1 MNEFDN
7 PHFALPPVAAGLGP
21 FPHGAYLD
29 TLWKHTATEQD
40 ELWIVGDDR
49 GVVPFMVHGQVIRF
63 IGDADLVD
71 YRSPLGEG
79 TADLITSAVSGCPSG
94 MRIVA
99 DSLPRAAADV
109 VAKGLESAGLRMSVG
124 DHTVAA
130 VLQLPNDF
138 EEYLSAIGK
147 KERHETRRK
156 RRRYEAALGEVR
168 FVHAPTDGHL
178 FDEFVALHR
187 LSPGDKGSFMS
198 EEMESYF
205 RALLSLDGWGIDA
218 LVDEDNRMVAG
229 GFAFQ
234 NDGGYFLYNSA
245 YDPVHSEVSPGVV
258 LIAGLIELAID
269 RGARVFDFL
278 KGDESYKFRL
288 GAEPRQLYVVT
299 AKT

>member
-1 MNEFDN
+1 VNEFDN
-7 PHFALPPVAAGLGP
+7 PHFALPPVASGLGP
-21 FPHGAYLD
+21 FPHGPYLG
-29 TLWKHTATEQD
+29 TLWKHTASDQD

-49 GVVPFMVHGQVIRF
+49 GVVPFTVHGQVIRLV
-63 IGDADLVD
+63 GDADLVD

-79 TADLITSAVSGCPSG
+79 TADLITNAVSSCPPG
-94 MRIVA
+94 MRIIA
-99 DSLPRAAADV
+99 DSLPRVAADV

-124 DHTVAA
+124 EHTVAA
-130 VLQLPNDF
+130 VLQLPDDF
-138 EEYLSAIGK
+138 EDYLAMIGK

-168 FVHAPTDGHL
+168 FVHTPADGRL

-187 LSPGDKGSFMS
+187 LSPGDKGSFMTK
-198 EEMESYF
+198 EMEAYF
-205 RALLSLDGWGIDA
+205 RELLSLEGWGIDA
-218 LVDEDNRMVAG
+218 LVDERDRMVAG
-229 GFAFQ
+229 GFAFE
-234 NDGGYFLYNSA
+234 NDDGYFLYNSA
-245 YDPVHSEVSPGVV
+245 FDPVHSDVSPGVV

>member
-1 MNEFDN
+1 MNEFDH

-29 TLWKHTATEQD
+29 TLWKHTATDHD

-49 GVVPFMVHGQVIRF
+49 GVVPLMVHGQVIRF
-63 IGDADLVD
+63 VGDADLVD

-79 TADLITSAVSGCPSG
+79 TADLLSSAMSGCPTG
-94 MRIVA
+94 MRFVA
-99 DSLPRAAADV
+99 DSLPRVAADV

-130 VLQLPNDF
+130 VLQLPDDF

-156 RRRYEAALGEVR
+156 RRRYEAAFGEVR
-168 FVHAPTDGHL
+168 FVHASTDGHL
-178 FDEFVALHR
+178 FDEFVSLHR

-198 EEMESYF
+198 KDMESYF

-258 LIAGLIELAID
+258 LIGGLIELAIE
-269 RGARVFDFL
+269 RGRGSSTFSRAMRATSSVW
-278 KGDESYKFRL
+278 GPSP
-288 GAEPRQLYVVT
+288 ASST
-299 AKT
+299 S